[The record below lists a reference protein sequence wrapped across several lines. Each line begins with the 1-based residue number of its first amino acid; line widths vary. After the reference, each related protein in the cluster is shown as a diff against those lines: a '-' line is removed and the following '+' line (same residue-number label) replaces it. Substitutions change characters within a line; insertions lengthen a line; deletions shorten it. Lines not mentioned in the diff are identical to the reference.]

1 MILTAR
7 DFLSHTK
14 GLTMYD
20 LAKSIQT
27 DKRRHAC
34 EHRRT
39 ANVSA
44 TRSFSFGRYRLTVDR
59 QANIGA
65 RLI

>member
-1 MILTAR
+1 
-7 DFLSHTK
+7 
-14 GLTMYD
+14 MYD